1 MLYLQRP
8 KRQLISYGH
17 EIININRHTKYNKHQ
32 PELGGVLKSNEE
44 STLNAPYSN
53 PLIE

>member
-1 MLYLQRP
+1 MLYLIRP
-8 KRQLISYGH
+8 TRYLDKGTKLLVLSIHNIIS
-17 EIININRHTKYNKHQ
+17 INPDWGC
-32 PELGGVLKSNEE
+32 PESFEE

>member
-1 MLYLQRP
+1 M
-8 KRQLISYGH
+8 ISKGH
-17 EIININRHTKYNKHQ
+17 EIVNINWHTQYRKHQ